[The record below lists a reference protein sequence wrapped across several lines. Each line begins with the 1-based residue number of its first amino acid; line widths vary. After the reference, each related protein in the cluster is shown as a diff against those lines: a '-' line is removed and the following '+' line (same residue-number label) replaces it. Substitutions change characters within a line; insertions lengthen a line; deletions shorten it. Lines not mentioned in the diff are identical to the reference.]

1 MGSHLVS
8 FSRLDSECR
17 DGRVTMDVLV
27 LALLFTGLALHVAP
41 WFPVARR
48 MALDQSTSEL
58 RWPPLLLA
66 TLLCFASTAA
76 VSYTLFILE
85 AYLWV
90 WVLTAN
96 AGIAFILYVKSKDD
110 ALAPLFAFEWPSGG
124 WAKAA
129 LGLTLIACLIRFT
142 HAVVSPVPRSPDTF
156 IHAEMIQRLLL
167 GLQPLPGPLVY
178 PLGMH
183 GLMASMSLGMNPSSI
198 HLVLPGVNS
207 VLLILTIAWWLQ
219 YLLQDQRW
227 TFFALCLLCVAP
239 FNPFAIVANKSM
251 EPLPQA
257 FAYTMFVAL
266 LHEWGGF
273 KRNLRPVPLVIL
285 SLGLAS
291 FHNITTLYV
300 ALFFGAILVG
310 SLLLS
315 QFAEQRSESVNRT
328 TWVVVLFLL
337 PSLVG
342 LFTISGFTID
352 WRDPDSSP
360 IDQTPGFDES
370 HVSFEWDDETSLV
383 VATVNTEKREEPRL
397 LSVSNMVSVE
407 VSGEPFSVRAQP
419 DVEGEGWSL
428 ALTTSHDA
436 ETIVRVQDNASLL
449 AEPPVVKLLSN
460 NLSTI
465 QLSGISIN
473 GTSLPPT
480 TCVVVQLSGH
490 AAERTCGLEAET
502 VHYRLN
508 ESASFGWNLAEY
520 GWDVGLGFTP
530 VGAIELWSDNGT
542 IDSSEILAD
551 MPNSTVILSEGEPLT
566 VQLLDE
572 RPMTA
577 SLRWNSSEDGCLGG
591 GMGPISLWKNG
602 SILRLGLSN
611 TEEIKNCKGSLEII
625 AGDDGRIV
633 QTTNLTLSAPAWPF
647 PTSATT
653 FVCLPSPSIEL
664 DRPDRTALSIPF
676 ECILEPGEDVQDTI
690 VLRLG
695 DVSGLFSTETLL
707 IESIYW
713 QNESS
718 VSYTRVDQPDDGS
731 LIAEVKA
738 ESGRFQ
744 VWLRM
749 NGFYP
754 DRTVSIPLVAGDTIG
769 WIELNILPPSEI
781 IVDEDGTYPTA
792 SVAKGFLTPS
802 FDDQWFMANWWWFIG
817 AFILN
822 VFVFLRP
829 SISSPIRLV
838 AFGGIVLQLS
848 QLTGI
853 FAYPTDWGQQRLSQL
868 LTFPLA
874 ITSTGVT
881 LLVVDNLASRS
892 SRIQE
897 AMTWPSKD
905 EKRQRI
911 LSTVAFIGILSMV
924 TTPIPPIIS
933 EAAWDAA
940 ITLEDGRYYTEKS
953 ANEMSGIGGE
963 HTTFLSG
970 GLLVA
975 RWGTGDSSLADWR
988 CARQSFSVLV
998 VEDDAA
1004 NFLRTWLTNA
1014 RSEDPERWS
1023 VEERGDGWTLWV
1035 SKPPEESIDLWVTQE
1050 SGRIYVWSPD
1060 ESEWIVEDEFDFR
1073 EVSSQVLELSSDDSE
1088 VPGWLCNPAA
1098 GTVSPRVNVVT

>member
-1 MGSHLVS
+1 
-8 FSRLDSECR
+8 
-17 DGRVTMDVLV
+17 MDVLV
-27 LALLFTGLALHVAP
+27 LALLFTGVGLHVAP
-41 WFPVARR
+41 WVPVARR
-48 MALDQSTSEL
+48 LAYDGDTSYL

-66 TLLCFASTAA
+66 TLLGFASTAVA
-76 VSYTLFILE
+76 SYALFILE

-96 AGIAFILYVKSKDD
+96 AAVAFILYLVRRDD
-110 ALAPLFAFEWPSGG
+110 DPAPLFAFEWPAGG

-129 LGLTLIACLIRFT
+129 LGLTLIACIIRFA
-142 HAVVSPVPRSPDTF
+142 HAVASPVPRSPDTF
-156 IHAEMIQRLLL
+156 IHGEMVQRLLL

-183 GLMASMSLGMNPSSI
+183 GLMASMSLGVNPSSI
-198 HLVLPGVNS
+198 HLVLPGVNA
-207 VLLILTIAWWLQ
+207 VLLILTVAWWLQ
-219 YLLQDQRW
+219 HLLQDQRW

-257 FAYTMFVAL
+257 FAYTMFAAL

-273 KRNLRPVPLVIL
+273 KRTIRPVPLVIL

-300 ALFFGAILVG
+300 ALFFGAIWVG

-315 QFAEQRSESVNRT
+315 RFDEQPPELVNRT
-328 TWVVVLFLL
+328 TWVALLFLL

-342 LFTISGFTID
+342 LFTLSGLTID
-352 WRDPDSSP
+352 WRDPLSNP

-370 HVSFEWDDETSLV
+370 HVSFEWDTETSLV

-397 LSVSNMVSVE
+397 LSASNMISVE
-407 VSGEPFSVRAQP
+407 VGGDPFSVRALP

-436 ETIVRVQDNASLL
+436 QTVVRVQDNASLL
-449 AEPPVVKLLSN
+449 AEPPVVKLISS
-460 NLSTI
+460 NLSSI
-465 QLSGISIN
+465 MLSGVSIN
-473 GTSLPPT
+473 GSSLPST
-480 TCVVVQLSGH
+480 TCVIVQDSVSVT
-490 AAERTCGLEAET
+490 ERTCGLDAET
-502 VHYRLN
+502 VQYHLN
-508 ESASFGWNLAEY
+508 ESASFGWNIVEY
-520 GWDVGLGFTP
+520 GWDVGLGFTS
-530 VGAIELWSDNGT
+530 VGAIDLWSDNGT
-542 IDSSEILAD
+542 SDSIEVPAQ
-551 MPNSTVILSEGEPLT
+551 MPNSTVVLSEGEPLT

-572 RPMTA
+572 RPTVA
-577 SLRWNSSEDGCLGG
+577 SLRWNSSDDGCLGG
-591 GMGPISLWKNG
+591 GTGATSLWKNG

-611 TEEIKNCKGSLEII
+611 SEEIKNCKGSLEII
-625 AGDDGRIV
+625 DGDAGHIV

-653 FVCLPSPSIEL
+653 FVCLPSPAIEL
-664 DRPDRTALSIPF
+664 ESLDLNTLSIPF
-676 ECILEPGEDVQDTI
+676 ECILEPGEDVHDRI

-695 DVSGLFSTETLL
+695 DVSGLFSTEKLV

-713 QNESS
+713 QNDSAI
-718 VSYTRVDQPDDGS
+718 SYTRVDQSSDDS
-731 LIAEVKA
+731 LVAEVKA
-738 ESGRFQ
+738 EPGRFR
-744 VWLRM
+744 VWMKM

-754 DRTVSIPLVAGDTIG
+754 DRTISIPLVAGDTIG
-769 WIELNILPPSEI
+769 WVEINILPPSDV
-781 IVDEDGTYPTA
+781 IVDDEGTYPTA
-792 SVAKGFLTPS
+792 SIAKGFLIPS
-802 FDDQWFMANWWWFIG
+802 FDEQWFMANWWWFIG
-817 AFILN
+817 AFVLN
-822 VFVFLRP
+822 LFVFLRP
-829 SISSPIRLV
+829 SIAFPIRLV
-838 AFGGIVLQLS
+838 AFGGLALQLS

-868 LTFPLA
+868 LAFPLA

-881 LLVVDNLASRS
+881 LLAIDTLAARS
-892 SRIQE
+892 SRFQAIM
-897 AMTWPSKD
+897 AWPSED
-905 EKRQRI
+905 ENRQRV
-911 LSTVAFIGILSMV
+911 LSSIAFIGILSMV
-924 TTPIPPIIS
+924 STPIPPIIS

-940 ITLEDGRYYTEKS
+940 ITLDDGRYYTEKS
-953 ANEMSGIGGE
+953 ANEMSGLGGE
-963 HTTFLSG
+963 HSTFLSG

-988 CARQSFSVLV
+988 CARQSFSVLI
-998 VEDDAA
+998 VEDDVT

-1023 VEERGDGWTLWV
+1023 VEERGNGWTLWV
-1035 SKPPEESIDLWVTQE
+1035 SDPPEESIDLWVTQE
-1050 SGRIYVWSPD
+1050 SGYTYVWSPD

-1073 EVSSQVLELSSDDSE
+1073 EVSSQALELSSDNSE
-1088 VPGWLCNPAA
+1088 VPGWLCNPTA